1 MTFKFIRIPI
11 DRIGA
16 LIGRSGSTKKWIE
29 DTCKVDLSI
38 DSKVGEVSIDSSV
51 DSDPFKALDLIK
63 AISFGFSKSRSS
75 ILLHEDEFLSVID
88 LKLYSGKSSN
98 SLSRIKGRIIGYN
111 GKARKVLEELTRANI
126 SVYGHYVAI
135 IGTHEQIALAEDA
148 INILASGGAMPIEK
162 MNLAPSNRA
171 RLEDMIKKPH
181 GILLVVGPTGSGK
194 TTLMRLIYFDL
205 LPDAGWVKVNG
216 FSSKKMTKR
225 KIPNVRKFIG
235 MVFQDYKLLYDR
247 NLFENVALPL
257 HVLGYSGRE
266 IPDRVEEALE
276 LVGLEGKDYH
286 LPNELSGGE
295 QQRACLARAII
306 KEPDILLADEPTGN
320 LDPVASFELV
330 RLLETIHET
339 GTTIIMASHNYNL
352 IKGRGRPIYELKD
365 GILRGR

>member
-126 SVYGHYVAI
+126 SVYGHYVAV
-135 IGTHEQIALAEDA
+135 GHFDRPTGDFAGFFWLSPLHDASVSVCRGCVTDGRGDRLLNRYVDPLALA
-148 INILASGGAMPIEK
+148 GQ
-162 MNLAPSNRA
+162 
-171 RLEDMIKKPH
+171 
-181 GILLVVGPTGSGK
+181 LL
-194 TTLMRLIYFDL
+194 M
-205 LPDAGWVKVNG
+205 
-216 FSSKKMTKR
+216 
-225 KIPNVRKFIG
+225 
-235 MVFQDYKLLYDR
+235 Q
-247 NLFENVALPL
+247 
-257 HVLGYSGRE
+257 
-266 IPDRVEEALE
+266 
-276 LVGLEGKDYH
+276 
-286 LPNELSGGE
+286 
-295 QQRACLARAII
+295 
-306 KEPDILLADEPTGN
+306 
-320 LDPVASFELV
+320 
-330 RLLETIHET
+330 
-339 GTTIIMASHNYNL
+339 
-352 IKGRGRPIYELKD
+352 
-365 GILRGR
+365 

>member
-135 IGTHEQIALAEDA
+135 IGTYEQIALAEDA
-148 INILASGGAMPIEK
+148 INILASGGA
-162 MNLAPSNRA
+162 
-171 RLEDMIKKPH
+171 H
-181 GILLVVGPTGSGK
+181 K
-194 TTLMRLIYFDL
+194 T
-205 LPDAGWVKVNG
+205 A
-216 FSSKKMTKR
+216 
-225 KIPNVRKFIG
+225 
-235 MVFQDYKLLYDR
+235 
-247 NLFENVALPL
+247 
-257 HVLGYSGRE
+257 
-266 IPDRVEEALE
+266 
-276 LVGLEGKDYH
+276 
-286 LPNELSGGE
+286 
-295 QQRACLARAII
+295 
-306 KEPDILLADEPTGN
+306 
-320 LDPVASFELV
+320 
-330 RLLETIHET
+330 
-339 GTTIIMASHNYNL
+339 YNL
-352 IKGRGRPIYELKD
+352 LQRRKTKAKLERFKLWEDYSFVKK
-365 GILRGR
+365 

>member
-38 DSKVGEVSIDSSV
+38 DSKVGEVSLDSSV

-148 INILASGGAMPIEK
+148 INILASGGA
-162 MNLAPSNRA
+162 
-171 RLEDMIKKPH
+171 H
-181 GILLVVGPTGSGK
+181 K
-194 TTLMRLIYFDL
+194 T
-205 LPDAGWVKVNG
+205 A
-216 FSSKKMTKR
+216 
-225 KIPNVRKFIG
+225 
-235 MVFQDYKLLYDR
+235 
-247 NLFENVALPL
+247 
-257 HVLGYSGRE
+257 
-266 IPDRVEEALE
+266 
-276 LVGLEGKDYH
+276 
-286 LPNELSGGE
+286 
-295 QQRACLARAII
+295 
-306 KEPDILLADEPTGN
+306 
-320 LDPVASFELV
+320 
-330 RLLETIHET
+330 
-339 GTTIIMASHNYNL
+339 YNL
-352 IKGRGRPIYELKD
+352 LQRRKTKAKLERFKLWEDYSFVKK
-365 GILRGR
+365 